1 LSNTGFEPV
10 AIELLFFLEC
20 IAFGGLLMM
29 QSGGRGRK
37 GRSRT
42 PLRGR
47 KTNEAGSEDGWEE
60 GDETGEGNEN
70 EDSEDGWEEVDET
83 REGNEN
89 ECEIK
94 WALQEVNTYPQNGNL
109 SRSAV

>member
-1 LSNTGFEPV
+1 
-10 AIELLFFLEC
+10 
-20 IAFGGLLMM
+20 M

-70 EDSEDGWEEVDET
+70 EDSEDGWEEVDVT